1 MKHTSEIFQRLSN
14 GKFISSNS
22 IDPESRALYNDLEE
36 NQQDYAD
43 YFSQIDFQLCAGD
56 GYFYFARKEA
66 KINVENKLQGLL
78 QWIDYLD
85 FLKAYDTS
93 FDVGTQ
99 FNIAQ
104 MEVQLRSNL
113 ELKEKLQGLFPE
125 KSSNR
130 DKLETL
136 VGKLVDNGFAEQ
148 ISEIEGMYKVMSAF
162 HYIENIIDCINI
174 SEEVSNEIPE

>member
-14 GKFISSNS
+14 GKFISANS
-22 IDPESRALYNDLEE
+22 IDPASRALYNDLEE

-78 QWIDYLD
+78 QWI
-85 FLKAYDTS
+85 
-93 FDVGTQ
+93 
-99 FNIAQ
+99 
-104 MEVQLRSNL
+104 
-113 ELKEKLQGLFPE
+113 
-125 KSSNR
+125 
-130 DKLETL
+130 
-136 VGKLVDNGFAEQ
+136 AEQ

>member
-1 MKHTSEIFQRLSN
+1 MKYPSEIFQRLSN
-14 GKFISSNS
+14 GKFISANS
-22 IDPESRALYNDLEE
+22 IDPMNRSLYRDIEE
-36 NQQDYAD
+36 NQQDYTD
-43 YFSQIDFQLCAGD
+43 YFSQIDFLLCAGD
-56 GYFYFARKEA
+56 GYFYFSRKEA

-85 FLKAYDTS
+85 FLKSYDTS

-104 MEVQLRSNL
+104 MEVQLQSNL
-113 ELKEKLQGLFPE
+113 ELKDKLQNLFPE

-136 VGKLVDNGFAEQ
+136 VGKLVDMGFAEQ
-148 ISEIEGMYKVMSAF
+148 VSEIEGMYQVTSAF
-162 HYIENIIDCINI
+162 HYIENIIDCVNI
-174 SEEVSNEIPE
+174 SEEVSDEIPE

>member
-14 GKFISSNS
+14 GKFISANS
-22 IDPESRALYNDLEE
+22 IDPASRALYNDLEE

-93 FDVGTQ
+93 FDV
-99 FNIAQ
+99 AQ
-104 MEVQLRSNL
+104 MEVPLRSNL
-113 ELKEKLQGLFPE
+113 ELKEKLQRLFPE

-130 DKLETL
+130 DKLEAL

>member
-1 MKHTSEIFQRLSN
+1 M
-14 GKFISSNS
+14 
-22 IDPESRALYNDLEE
+22 
-36 NQQDYAD
+36 
-43 YFSQIDFQLCAGD
+43 
-56 GYFYFARKEA
+56 
-66 KINVENKLQGLL
+66 QGLL

-99 FNIAQ
+99 FDIAQ

-130 DKLETL
+130 DKLEAL

-162 HYIENIIDCINI
+162 RYIESIIDCINI

>member
-1 MKHTSEIFQRLSN
+1 MKYTSEIFQRLSN
-14 GKFISSNS
+14 GKFISANS
-22 IDPESRALYNDLEE
+22 IDPTTRALYHDIEE
-36 NQQDYAD
+36 NQQDYTD
-43 YFSQIDFQLCAGD
+43 YFSQIDFQLCSGD

-66 KINVENKLQGLL
+66 KINIENKLQGLL

-113 ELKEKLQGLFPE
+113 ELKGKLQALFPE
-125 KSSNR
+125 KPSNR

-136 VGKLVDNGFAEQ
+136 VAKLVDMGFAEQ
-148 ISEIEGMYKVMSAF
+148 ISEIEGMYKETSAF
-162 HYIENIIDCINI
+162 HYIENIIDCVNI

>member
-1 MKHTSEIFQRLSN
+1 MKYTSEIFQRLSN
-14 GKFISSNS
+14 GKFISANS
-22 IDPESRALYNDLEE
+22 IDPMNRSLYRDIEE
-36 NQQDYAD
+36 DQQDYTD
-43 YFSQIDFQLCAGD
+43 YFSQIDFLLCAGD
-56 GYFYFARKEA
+56 GYFYFSRKEP

-85 FLKAYDTS
+85 FLKSYDTS

-113 ELKEKLQGLFPE
+113 ELKDKLQNLFTE

-136 VGKLVDNGFAEQ
+136 VGKLVDMGFAEQ
-148 ISEIEGMYKVMSAF
+148 VSEIEGMYQVTSAF
-162 HYIENIIDCINI
+162 HYIENIIDCVNI
-174 SEEVSNEIPE
+174 SEEVSDEIPE

>member
-22 IDPESRALYNDLEE
+22 IDPVSRALYNDLEE

-43 YFSQIDFQLCAGD
+43 YFSQIDFQLCAGE

-113 ELKEKLQGLFPE
+113 ELKEKLQGLLATEMAAACAKRFEEPTT
-125 KSSNR
+125 
-130 DKLETL
+130 KLSKVNCGL
-136 VGKLVDNGFAEQ
+136 NSMNSGFC
-148 ISEIEGMYKVMSAF
+148 
-162 HYIENIIDCINI
+162 DL
-174 SEEVSNEIPE
+174 PR

>member
-1 MKHTSEIFQRLSN
+1 MKYTSEIFQRLSN
-14 GKFISSNS
+14 GKFISANS
-22 IDPESRALYNDLEE
+22 IDPMNRSLYRDIEE
-36 NQQDYAD
+36 NQQDYTD
-43 YFSQIDFQLCAGD
+43 YFSQIDFLLCAGD
-56 GYFYFARKEA
+56 GYFYFSRKEP

-85 FLKAYDTS
+85 FLKSYDTS

-113 ELKEKLQGLFPE
+113 ELKDKLQNLFTE

-136 VGKLVDNGFAEQ
+136 VGKLVDMGFAEQ
-148 ISEIEGMYKVMSAF
+148 VSEIEGMYQVTSAF
-162 HYIENIIDCINI
+162 HYIENIIDCVNI
-174 SEEVSNEIPE
+174 SEEVSDEIPE

>member
-1 MKHTSEIFQRLSN
+1 MKYTSEIFQRLSN
-14 GKFISSNS
+14 GKFISANS
-22 IDPESRALYNDLEE
+22 IDPMNRSLYRDIEE
-36 NQQDYAD
+36 NQQDYTD
-43 YFSQIDFQLCAGD
+43 YFSQIDFLLCAGD
-56 GYFYFARKEA
+56 GYFYFSRKEP

-85 FLKAYDTS
+85 FLKSYDTS

-113 ELKEKLQGLFPE
+113 ELKDKLQNLFTE

-136 VGKLVDNGFAEQ
+136 VGKLVDMGFAEQ
-148 ISEIEGMYKVMSAF
+148 VSEIEGMYQVTSAF
-162 HYIENIIDCINI
+162 HYIENIIDCVNI
-174 SEEVSNEIPE
+174 SEEVSDEILE